1 MKANAFYKA
10 QAKSIIKDMR
20 DSKQLAYKELARL
33 LETPDQP
40 VDVQE
45 LINQVN
51 DGAFSFALGLQF
63 LAAMGVKSIEVPV
76 PVRPRKDFKKHT

>member
-10 QAKSIIKDMR
+10 QAKALIKDLR
-20 DSKQLAYKELARL
+20 DSKQLTYKELARL
-33 LETPDQP
+33 LEEPGAP

-51 DGAFSFALGLQF
+51 DGAYSFALGLQF
-63 LAAMGVKSIEVPV
+63 LAAMGVTTIEVPSLQWTKTR
-76 PVRPRKDFKKHT
+76 VRK